1 MGHKV
6 LVCSHGMGGPSISIL
21 LNEVAKLLKY
31 AKADSIWLRLGTCG
45 GVGVAPGTVAISEA
59 SVNGALEPYL
69 KATVLGK
76 EVKRPAQFDSTLN
89 ADIKELAESL
99 GYPVVLGKTMTA
111 DDFYEGQGRLD
122 GAICDYT
129 EADKFEFLNRA
140 YEAGVRNIEM
150 ESLTFGAFTRHVG
163 IRAATVCAVLLN
175 RLQGDQV
182 SSTPEELRDIEKRAG
197 DTVLRFVAQ
206 EVKKAE
212 DDMFDSGSL
221 SDSDGQQAHNSDGR
235 DGTNDSSDEI
245 TPTKLPCGEEDEI
258 LAPESNHIQRP
269 SVDQTKIVPN
279 HA

>member
-1 MGHKV
+1 
-6 LVCSHGMGGPSISIL
+6 MGGPSISIL

-45 GVGVAPGTVAISEA
+45 GVGVAPGTVAISES

-76 EVKRPAQFDSTLN
+76 EIKRPAQFDSTLN

-182 SSTPEELRDIEKRAG
+182 SSSPEQLRDIERRAG

-206 EVKKAE
+206 EIKKTE

-221 SDSDGQQAHNSDGR
+221 SDSDGQAHSNSDGK
-235 DGTNDSSDEI
+235 DGTNDSSDEVE
-245 TPTKLPCGEEDEI
+245 PSKKPCSETVKIVTAKEDD
-258 LAPESNHIQRP
+258 IQKV